1 MLPGFPGDV
10 KETDGSLLRKQVYWH
25 LKTIFS
31 DKGSL
36 IKIIKNHLTTKKS
49 EKTWKDYIKI
59 FGLRNHAFHNG
70 VPQSEIIYVH
80 SKCMIVDD

>member
-10 KETDGSLLRKQVYWH
+10 KEADGSLLRKQVYWH

-36 IKIIKNHLTTKKS
+36 IKTIKQHLISKKS
-49 EKTWKDYIKI
+49 
-59 FGLRNHAFHNG
+59 
-70 VPQSEIIYVH
+70 
-80 SKCMIVDD
+80 